1 MRLRPPYTA
10 QSTGKLGFSLL
21 RELAAGVS
29 NVCVSPLSISL
40 CLQLALYGARGK
52 TAAEMLAV
60 TGITAENR
68 EILAED
74 AESLTNL
81 LQSQPQSLRF
91 EGPGASLVLALAN
104 SIWVHNQIRLNSDYA
119 GVLQTKYKAACASL
133 DFGNPQSLQTI
144 NSWVDQSTR
153 HKIPTII
160 DSLSSNNMLVLV
172 NCAYFKARWKNEF
185 SLQQTSPRQF
195 HLQNE
200 STVTVPTMSMEHVWL
215 PYFQDENVQ
224 IAQLDYTDN
233 RFSMYIILPAK
244 GLDLGT
250 FISQLTVERW
260 QKWLALVREHA
271 GLFTMPKFKLEY
283 KTYLSGCLTKLGM
296 VDAFRKEA
304 DFSNMLAQ
312 DQPSPPFLCID
323 DIIHKTFIDVDEQG
337 TEAAAATA
345 MMMFGSAG
353 VRQKPPP
360 FEMIVDRPFLY
371 ALCENTTGAILF
383 LGTVG
388 DPMSGA

>member
-21 RELAAGVS
+21 RELASAES
-29 NVCVSPLSISL
+29 NVCISPLSISL

-52 TAAEMLAV
+52 TAAEILAV

-68 EILAED
+68 ESLAED

-81 LQSQPQSLRF
+81 LQSQPR
-91 EGPGASLVLALAN
+91 GASLVLALAN

-119 GVLQTKYKAACASL
+119 SVLQTKYKAACASL

-160 DSLSSNNMLVLV
+160 DSLSPNNMLVLV

-200 STVTVPTMSMEHVWL
+200 SIVTIPTMSMEHVWL

-271 GLFTMPKFKLEY
+271 GLFTM
-283 KTYLSGCLTKLGM
+283 

-312 DQPSPPFLCID
+312 DQPSPPFLCIG
-323 DIIHKTFIDVDEQG
+323 DIIHKTFIDVDEKG

-345 MMMFGSAG
+345 MMMAGSVG
-353 VRQKPPP
+353 VSQKPPP
-360 FEMIVDRPFLY
+360 FQMIVDRPFLY

-383 LGTVG
+383 LGKVS